1 VSGRGAA
8 ILGAM
13 RWSSFLPVTLVAA
26 CASANMTSDDD
37 GVVADATEGDAV
49 TEVDAPEADGAAVD
63 ATVVDAAMVDAAPI
77 DAMNDAMNDARVDA
91 ATDAATDAAV
101 DASIDAM
108 CTPTWQN
115 LLGNGG
121 FDNGV
126 APWTQTSTS
135 IRDATQLPFNPH
147 QGTHAAMLG
156 IGNNA
161 NDVIVQ
167 TVTIPASATGLRV
180 RGYQCF
186 VTEDVIADTDTFRAT
201 LETPGGAVLETLLD
215 ITNSD
220 TAPICLWTSFTWTAA
235 SAHAGQTIVLRMRAT
250 TNIAFL
256 TRFIVDTMSLEY
268 LGC

>member
-1 VSGRGAA
+1 MMSRCRGGGPAMMP
-8 ILGAM
+8 AM
-13 RWSSFLPVTLVAA
+13 RWLSLPVMLVAA

-37 GVVADATEGDAV
+37 GVEVDA
-49 TEVDAPEADGAAVD
+49 TEVDALEVDAGETDAPETDATAVD
-63 ATVVDAAMVDAAPI
+63 AASVDAASI
-77 DAMNDAMNDARVDA
+77 DAMAIDAHVDA
-91 ATDAATDAAV
+91 AT

-115 LLGNGG
+115 ILVNGSFDLG
-121 FDNGV
+121 V
-126 APWTQTSTS
+126 PPWTQTSMI
-135 IRDATQLPFNPH
+135 IRDAASLPFNP
-147 QGTHAAMLG
+147 QAGTHAAMLG

-186 VTEDVIADTDTFRAT
+186 VTEDPIEDTDTFRAT

-215 ITNSD
+215 ITNTD
-220 TAPICLWTSFTWTAA
+220 TAPICFWTSFTWTAA
-235 SAHAGQTIVLRMRAT
+235 TAHAGQTIVLRMRAT

-256 TRFIVDTMSLEY
+256 TRFVVDTMSLEY